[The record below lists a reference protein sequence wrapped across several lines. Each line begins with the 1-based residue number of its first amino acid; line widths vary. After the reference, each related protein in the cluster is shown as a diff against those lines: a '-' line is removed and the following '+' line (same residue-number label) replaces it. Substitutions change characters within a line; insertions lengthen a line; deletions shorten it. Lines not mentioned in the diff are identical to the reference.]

1 MSKEKATTKICKHCK
16 TEIPADAKICPQCR
30 KKQGMGCL
38 PKVLIAIVVLGLIGA
53 IFGDGEDSNNANN
66 SANNANVTEQ
76 STQKEKTAKKET
88 TKSTEAPEKTT
99 FGVGETA
106 EHDGLQ
112 ITLLSATESHGQE
125 YNTPA
130 AGNIFLLLDF
140 EIVNNSKKD
149 FTFSMLDYESYCD
162 DYSVSDS
169 VEAELIDEAEGK
181 NSLGG
186 TVAPGKKLRGVLGY
200 EVPEGYKNFE
210 IKISPDLWSSK
221 DITFAL
227 SK

>member
-16 TEIPADAKICPQCR
+16 TEIPADAKVCPQCR
-30 KKQGMGCL
+30 KKQGMGVL
-38 PKVLIAIVVLGLIGA
+38 PKVFIVIVVLGLIGA
-53 IFGDGEDSNNANN
+53 IFGNGEDSDNTND
-66 SANNANVTEQ
+66 ANVTEQ
-76 STQKEKTAKKET
+76 STQKEKTDKSET
-88 TKSTEAPEKTT
+88 AKSTEAPEKTT

-112 ITLLSATESHGQE
+112 ITLLSATESKGQE

-200 EVPEGYKNFE
+200 EIPEGYKNFE
-210 IKISPDLWSSK
+210 IKISPSLWSSK
-221 DITFAL
+221 DITFVL